1 MKDKDPYSMRNLV
14 DYFYAWTH
22 QQSETPGNFK
32 NNLKR
37 TLKNLEEMVLIEYEA
52 DQRGISR
59 NEYLDELYSQDKRRG
74 VPGYRFPPSQ

>member
-22 QQSETPGNFK
+22 QSETPGNFK